1 MIVREIMKTEI
12 ITIPYGTP
20 YREVAK
26 ILLEK
31 RVSGAPVV
39 DERGQLVGVV
49 SEKDLFK
56 AIYPS
61 YNDFYSAPSNFI
73 DFDKLE
79 QEAHQTSEK
88 RVEDF
93 MSPRLITTT
102 PETPILKVGA
112 IMVATG
118 IHRVPVLE
126 NGKLIGMVSRGDVY
140 RAILREYFEMWEIK

>member
-1 MIVREIMKTEI
+1 MKTEI
-12 ITIPYGTP
+12 VTIPFGTS

-26 ILLEK
+26 ILLSK

-39 DERGQLVGVV
+39 DEKGQLVGVV

-61 YNDFYSAPSNFI
+61 YNDFYAAPANFI

-88 RVEDF
+88 RVEEF

-102 PETPILKVGA
+102 PTTPILKVGA

-118 IHRVPVLE
+118 IHRVPVLDK
-126 NGKLIGMVSRGDVY
+126 GKLIGMISRGDVY

>member
-1 MIVREIMKTEI
+1 MIVREIMKTDMI
-12 ITIPYGTP
+12 AIPRGTS

-39 DERGQLVGVV
+39 DGNGQLVGVV

-61 YNDFYSAPSNFI
+61 YNDFYTAPESLV

-79 QEAHQTSEK
+79 KDASRASDK

-102 PETPILKVGA
+102 PTTPILKVGA

-126 NGKLIGMVSRGDVY
+126 NGKLVGMVSRGDVY

>member
-1 MIVREIMKTEI
+1 MIVREIMKTDI
-12 ITIPYGTP
+12 VTIPKGTS

-26 ILLEK
+26 TLLLK
-31 RVSGAPVV
+31 KMSGAPVV
-39 DERGQLVGVV
+39 DDRGNLIGVV

-61 YNDFYSAPSNFI
+61 YNDFYTAPENYINFEQLEH
-73 DFDKLE
+73 DSRQASDK
-79 QEAHQTSEK
+79 K
-88 RVEDF
+88 VEEL

-102 PETPILKVGA
+102 PQTAILKVGA

-126 NGKLIGMVSRGDVY
+126 NGKLVGMVSRGDVY
-140 RAILREYFEMWEIK
+140 RAVLREYFEMWEVK